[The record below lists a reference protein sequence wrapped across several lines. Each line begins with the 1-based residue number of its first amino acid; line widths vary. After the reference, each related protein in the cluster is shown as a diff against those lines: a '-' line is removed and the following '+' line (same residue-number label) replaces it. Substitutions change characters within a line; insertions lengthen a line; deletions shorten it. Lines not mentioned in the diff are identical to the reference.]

1 MKGDYRYETETEIF
15 RYLPIDNM
23 IDLYSTRLCKSYYQI
38 LQIMDKMD
46 EYLRRAEDYPADISK
61 EDAIQVQA
69 ALEEIGM
76 VLQKYESLFNGMDD
90 F

>member
-1 MKGDYRYETETEIF
+1 MKGDYKYETTNERYE
-15 RYLPIDNM
+15 PIDHLLDNNR
-23 IDLYSTRLCKSYYQI
+23 TRLCKSYYQI
-38 LQIMDKMD
+38 LEVMDTMD
-46 EYLRRAEDYPADISK
+46 EYLRRAGDYPADISK

-69 ALEEIGM
+69 ALEEIGA

>member
-1 MKGDYRYETETEIF
+1 MKDNYKYETE
-15 RYLPIDNM
+15 RYEPIDHLLDN
-23 IDLYSTRLCKSYYQI
+23 YRVRLAKSYHKIDSI
-38 LQIMDKMD
+38 LDSMD
-46 EYLRRAEDYPADISK
+46 EYLRRAGDYPADISK

>member
-1 MKGDYRYETETEIF
+1 MKDDYKYETE
-15 RYLPIDNM
+15 RYEPIDHLLDN
-23 IDLYSTRLCKSYYQI
+23 YRVRLAKSYHKIDSI
-38 LQIMDKMD
+38 LDTMD

-69 ALEEIGM
+69 FLEEIGM

>member
-1 MKGDYRYETETEIF
+1 VKGDYKYETTNERYE
-15 RYLPIDNM
+15 PIDHLLDN
-23 IDLYSTRLCKSYYQI
+23 YRVRLAKSYHKIDSI
-38 LQIMDKMD
+38 LDTMD
-46 EYLRRAEDYPADISK
+46 EYLRRAGDYPADISK